1 MLTGKSAIN
10 ALESSQSTQA
20 EDRELIRQLQSPN
33 AARLWQTNPG
43 IFERGG
49 VRAELPPGW
58 EQRVD
63 GKSGRV
69 FYINHNQRT
78 TCWTDPRIKVEQ
90 DEASEQA
97 LDAEDVDEDNAE
109 AEGML
114 PKQGLHDSPATVSD
128 AERNATP
135 IHSDAVTDPSFG
147 GGGSSSADGNADGN
161 GSKALPPVTIRLA
174 IPPMDIALANQKT
187 AEMAQG
193 KPKSSL

>member
-109 AEGML
+109 AE
-114 PKQGLHDSPATVSD
+114 T
-128 AERNATP
+128 
-135 IHSDAVTDPSFG
+135 
-147 GGGSSSADGNADGN
+147 
-161 GSKALPPVTIRLA
+161 KALKRGGRRRTYARSPPLRCDGPLTQQAQDLGVRHDCLVRKPPPVGSRWA
-174 IPPMDIALANQKT
+174 R
-187 AEMAQG
+187 G
-193 KPKSSL
+193 S